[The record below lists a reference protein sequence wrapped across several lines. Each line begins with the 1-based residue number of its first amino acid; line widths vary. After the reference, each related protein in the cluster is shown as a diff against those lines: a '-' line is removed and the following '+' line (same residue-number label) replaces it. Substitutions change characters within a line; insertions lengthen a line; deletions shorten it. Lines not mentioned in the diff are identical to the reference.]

1 VPGDK
6 GAKVMSVVGPSGSG
20 KTTLILG
27 LLSWFQAQGLKVAVL
42 KHSHKTILPEAGK
55 DTGKF
60 SRAGARAVALAAP
73 GRLTLSRRYAGEP
86 PLEEALAAL
95 AAAADLVL
103 VEGYKTSDLPK
114 IALVGP
120 DLEEVLPDRSR
131 VVALVSSAPRE
142 GALPVFQPG
151 EIAALGRFIQDYL
164 GLPETSA

>member
-73 GRLTLSRRYAGEP
+73 GLLTLSRRYAGEP
-86 PLEEALAAL
+86 PLKEALAAL
-95 AAAADLVL
+95 AEEADLVL

-120 DLEEVLPDRSR
+120 GLEEVLPDRSR
-131 VVALVSSAPRE
+131 VVALVSSAPQE
-142 GALPVFQPG
+142 GSLPVFQPG